1 MDHPLLPVLRKYD
14 RPKQIAD
21 VGANLYSTLST
32 NIHHF
37 SAQFVV
43 LDDQLNTLEADI
55 LKALTPLAQNKREID
70 IEWERERLRY

>member
-1 MDHPLLPVLRKYD
+1 MDHPLIPVLMKYN

-21 VGANLYSTLST
+21 VGTSLYSTLST

-43 LDDQLNTLEADI
+43 LDDQWNILEADI
-55 LKALTPLAQNKREID
+55 LKALTPLPQNAEETG